1 MAAFDPGQLAR
12 TRIAG
17 PLAEA
22 LRRDPG
28 GAHAVVFERNIVQPD
43 SAAAVAELT
52 GGRARFSASSHY
64 AFATLTAA
72 EIREILQRD
81 TTRAIHRV
89 WPDFEVRATGWDSL
103 TTIKADAARRAFAAA
118 GAGITWAVVDS
129 GIDGRHPHFFL
140 HRNLAGEHYDLTGG
154 SLEAVTLPEDPA
166 GHGTHVAGI
175 LAGELDGAAT
185 AAVEERDEHGELR
198 RVETPVE
205 HPRGVAPQCRLVSY
219 RVLDEAG
226 RGPMSRLIQA
236 LEHIQERN
244 AHGRRLVIHGVN
256 LSVGYEFDAEWFA
269 CGQSPLCVEVDRLVR
284 SGVVVVVSAGNT
296 GNGAALSINDP
307 GNAERA
313 ITVGATHR
321 DMPHV
326 YGVSYF
332 SSKGPTGDGR
342 RKPDLVAP
350 GERIVSCQAGT
361 PGYAERSGTSMSAPH
376 VSGAIAA
383 FLSVRPEFVGRPEE
397 IKRLFLAS
405 AVDLGRERY
414 FQGAGLLDLLRALQ
428 AV

>member
-1 MAAFDPGQLAR
+1 MPLFDPGQLAR

-17 PLAEA
+17 PLEDL
-22 LRRDPG
+22 LRKSPG
-28 GAHAVVFERNIVQPD
+28 ARHAVVFERNVAHPE
-43 SAAAVAELT
+43 AARVIAELT
-52 GGRARFSASSHY
+52 SGRARFSAGGHY

-72 EIREILQRD
+72 EIRGILRRD
-81 TTRAIHRV
+81 TARAIHRV

-103 TTIKADAARRAFAAA
+103 TAVKADAAQRAFAAT

-129 GIDGRHPHFFL
+129 GIDGRHPHFTL
-140 HRNLAGEHYDLTGG
+140 HGNLAGEHYDLTDGE
-154 SLEAVTLPEDPA
+154 LRVVTQPEDPA

-175 LAGELDGAAT
+175 LGGELPGAA
-185 AAVEERDEHGELR
+185 AATVEERDEHGEVR
-198 RVETPVE
+198 RIETPIQ

-219 RVLDEAG
+219 RVLDESG

-236 LEHIQERN
+236 LEHIHERN

-269 CGQSPLCVEVDRLVR
+269 CGQSPLCIEVDRLAA
-284 SGVVVVVSAGNT
+284 SGVVVVVAAGNT

-361 PGYAERSGTSMSAPH
+361 RGYAERSGTSMAAPH

-383 FLSVRPEFVGRPEE
+383 FLSVRPEFIGRPDE

-405 AVDLGRERY
+405 ATDLGRERY

>member
-1 MAAFDPGQLAR
+1 MRPFDPEQLVR
-12 TRIAG
+12 TRVAG
-17 PLAEA
+17 PLADAIRRSPAARHPVVIERNVA
-22 LRRDPG
+22 LPDNGR
-28 GAHAVVFERNIVQPD
+28 VFED
-43 SAAAVAELT
+43 LT
-52 GGRARFSASSHY
+52 AGCARLSASGHY
-64 AFATLTAA
+64 AFGLLTAT
-72 EIREILQRD
+72 EIRDLLARD
-81 TTRAIHRV
+81 TARAIHRI
-89 WPDFEVRATGWDSL
+89 WPDFEVRAAGWDSL
-103 TTIKADAARRAFAAA
+103 ATVKADAARRAFAAS
-118 GAGITWAVVDS
+118 GEGITWAVVDS
-129 GIDGRHPHFFL
+129 GIDARHPHFAL
-140 HRNLAGEHYDLTGG
+140 HRNLAGEHYDLTAGTVT
-154 SLEAVTLPEDPA
+154 AVLTPEDPA

-175 LAGELDGAAT
+175 LAGELPGT
-185 AAVEERDEHGELR
+185 APAWREERDERGDVLR
-198 RVETPVE
+198 CEAPVE
-205 HPRGVAPQCRLVSY
+205 HPRGVAPRCRLVSY

-236 LEHIQERN
+236 LEHIAERN
-244 AHGRRLVIHGVN
+244 GHGRRLVIHGVN

-284 SGVVVVVSAGNT
+284 SGVAVVAAAGNT

-307 GNAERA
+307 GNAELA
-313 ITVGATHR
+313 VTVGATHR

-350 GERIVSCQAGT
+350 GERIVSCQAGSR
-361 PGYAERSGTSMSAPH
+361 GYVERSGTSMAAPH

-383 FLSVRPEFVGRPEE
+383 FLSVRPEFIGRPLEV
-397 IKRLFLAS
+397 KRLFLAS
-405 AVDLGRERY
+405 ATDLGRERY